1 MRQFYT
7 FPSGRRIYSFV
18 FGLGVGALVCL
29 GVMNFHIV
37 RANDGFHLVQ
47 KHHAKLAQSY
57 VDVRQF
63 SALDW
68 ADNADLTAAL
78 VSDSKEYM
86 TTQVLMKSPHVV
98 ETHRLGD
105 RSPAPQ
111 QLR

>member
-1 MRQFYT
+1 MRQIYT
-7 FPSGRRIYSFV
+7 FAL
-18 FGLGVGALVCL
+18 GLGVGALVCL

-37 RANDGFHLVQ
+37 RAKDGLHLVQ

-78 VSDSKEYM
+78 IADSKEYM
-86 TTQVLMKSPHVV
+86 TTQALMKSPRVA
-98 ETHRLGD
+98 ETRRLGD
-105 RSPAPQ
+105 RSDPQQQ